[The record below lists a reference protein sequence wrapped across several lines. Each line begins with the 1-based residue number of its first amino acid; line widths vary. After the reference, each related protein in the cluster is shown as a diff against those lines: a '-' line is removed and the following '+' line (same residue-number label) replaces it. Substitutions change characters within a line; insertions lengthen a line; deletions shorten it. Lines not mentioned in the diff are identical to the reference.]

1 MIYTYSSDGLK
12 EITIHTLETSNSW
25 RRYVVSRSG
34 RHFEVSEPVVDLI
47 VSLQESISIEDAIER
62 FSKKRGRSYTS
73 EEFEILIQSC
83 ISPLFVPKIEGS
95 KRTKSFLFRKDLLS
109 ERAISR
115 YSEPLKRLFHLGVIF
130 PVLLLVATLEV
141 LFFTGTTMD
150 FFIDDMTAPMLM
162 GLVGLF
168 LFSSMFHELGHAAAC
183 KFFGVDH
190 GSIGFAIYLIFPV
203 FYTDISNVWTLS
215 RKKRTVINFAG
226 VYFQLI
232 FLIPLLVI
240 YLFTD
245 SELLKYCIVIINFNF
260 IFTLNPFFK
269 FDGYWV
275 MSDLLGVPNLRGR
288 SRELFAY
295 LFSSPGK
302 KRQMKKPFLLTMRRA
317 EKIFFVIYSVIVN
330 LFFIYYF
337 VYVIPHFI
345 GSFIDTFPGKVREV
359 ILSLSFGK
367 MPDFGTLRAVFVQ
380 LLFMGLC
387 AYLVF
392 NLGLALVKSF
402 KRKKTMCES
411 SQDD

>member
-1 MIYTYSSDGLK
+1 M
-12 EITIHTLETSNSW
+12 ETSNSR
-25 RRYVVSRSG
+25 RRYVVSRNG
-34 RHFEVSEPVVDLI
+34 QHFEVSEPVVDLI
-47 VSLQESISIEDAIER
+47 VSLQECISIEDAVER

-73 EEFEILIQSC
+73 EEFVILMQTC
-83 ISPLFVPKIEGS
+83 ISPLFVPKAKGS
-95 KRTKSFLFRKDLLS
+95 KRTKAFLFRKDLLS
-109 ERAISR
+109 ENVISHC
-115 YSEPLKRLFHLGVIF
+115 SEPLKGLFHFGVIL
-130 PVLLLVATLEV
+130 PVLLLVAVLEV
-141 LFFTGTTMD
+141 MFFTGTTMD
-150 FFIDDMTAPMLM
+150 FFIDDMTAPILM
-162 GLVGLF
+162 GLVVLF

-183 KFFGVDH
+183 KFFRVDH
-190 GSIGFAIYLIFPV
+190 GPIGFAIYLIFPV

-240 YLFTD
+240 YLLTD

-302 KRQMKKPFLLTMRRA
+302 RRQMKRPFLLTMRQT

-345 GSFIDTFPGKVREV
+345 GSFIDTFPAKAREV

-387 AYLVF
+387 AYLIF

-402 KRKKTMCES
+402 KRKKTTCES
-411 SQDD
+411 SQDN